1 MIFPAMPVNERE
13 RLKSLYMMDL
23 LDKKDDERFD
33 RLTRTAKTTFDVPI
47 AVISLLDRDRQW
59 LLSRSGVD
67 TYETPRNLSFCAHA
81 ILEEGVFIVK
91 DTLADPRFAENPFV
105 VGEPW
110 VRFYAGCPVRLPDG
124 AIAGTICVID
134 TYPRPFSSAEI
145 NTLLDFAAI
154 VEDEFLI
161 LSMAMTD
168 LLTGMPNSRGF
179 YRSGEKRFAWL
190 KEHKKDLAL
199 LYFSIDNLKSIN
211 ELLGNKEGDEVV
223 KTFASNLTKCLKDQD
238 IAARLGGGEF
248 AVLLANTPAHNADA
262 FLFDLQSR
270 IDAIEHLSGKN
281 YHINYSYGMIE
292 NGGDKYTTLR
302 SMLEDCDKVMYSEKR
317 RR

>member
-1 MIFPAMPVNERE
+1 MIFPAMPVNEKE
-13 RLKSLYMMDL
+13 RLHSLYMMDL

-33 RLTRTAKTTFDVPI
+33 RLTRMAKTTFDVPI

-59 LLSRSGVD
+59 LLSRGGID
-67 TYETPRNLSFCAHA
+67 THETPRNLSFCAHA

-91 DTLADPRFAENPFV
+91 DTQMDTRFADNPFV
-105 VGEPW
+105 TGEPW

-124 AIAGTICVID
+124 AIAGTICIID

-168 LLTGMPNSRGF
+168 ALTGMPNSRGF
-179 YRSGEKRFAWL
+179 YRSGEKRFTL
-190 KEHKKDLAL
+190 SKEHNTPFSL

-211 ELLGNKEGDEVV
+211 EVLGSKEGDAVV
-223 KTFASNLTKCLKDQD
+223 KTFASTLTKCLQEQD
-238 IAARLGGGEF
+238 IAARMGGGEF
-248 AVLLANTPAHNADA
+248 AVLLSNSAEHDVDA
-262 FLFDLQSR
+262 FLLDLQTR
-270 IDAIEHLSGKN
+270 MDALQVSGGKN
-281 YHINYSYGMIE
+281 YHINYSHGVIE
-292 NGGDKYTTLR
+292 QDEKYTTLR
-302 SMLEDCDKVMYSEKR
+302 DMLEESGKVMYAEKR

>member
-1 MIFPAMPVNERE
+1 MIFPAMPVNENE
-13 RLKSLYMMDL
+13 RLRSLYMMDL

-33 RLTRTAKTTFDVPI
+33 RLTRMAKTTFDVPI
-47 AVISLLDRDRQW
+47 AIISLLDRDRQW
-59 LLSRSGVD
+59 LLSRSGID
-67 TYETPRNLSFCAHA
+67 TCETPRNLSFCAHA

-124 AIAGTICVID
+124 AVAGTICVID
-134 TYPRPFSSAEI
+134 TYPRPFSNAEI

-161 LSMAMTD
+161 LSMAMSD
-168 LLTGMPNSRGF
+168 ALTGMPNSRGF
-179 YRSGEKRFAWL
+179 YRSAEKRFAWL
-190 KEHKKDLAL
+190 KEHKKDLSL
-199 LYFSIDNLKSIN
+199 LYFSIDNLKSIK

-223 KTFASNLTKCLKDQD
+223 KNFASSLTKCLKDQD
-238 IAARLGGGEF
+238 IAARLGSGEF
-248 AVLLANTPAHNADA
+248 AVLLANTPTHNADA

-270 IDAIEHLSGKN
+270 IDAIDHLSGKN
-281 YHINYSYGMIE
+281 YHINYSHGLIE
-292 NGGDKYTTLR
+292 HGGDKYTTLHD
-302 SMLEDCDKVMYSEKR
+302 MLEDCDKVMYAEKR

>member
-1 MIFPAMPVNERE
+1 MIFPAMPVNEKE
-13 RLKSLYMMDL
+13 RLHSLYMMDL

-33 RLTRTAKTTFDVPI
+33 RLTRMAKTTFDVPI

-59 LLSRSGVD
+59 LLSRGGID
-67 TYETPRNLSFCAHA
+67 THETPRNLSFCAHA

-91 DTLADPRFAENPFV
+91 DTQMDTRFADNPFV
-105 VGEPW
+105 TGEPW

-124 AIAGTICVID
+124 AIAGTICIID

-168 LLTGMPNSRGF
+168 ALTGMPNSRGF
-179 YRSGEKRFAWL
+179 YRSGEKRFTL
-190 KEHKKDLAL
+190 SKEHNTPFSL

-211 ELLGNKEGDEVV
+211 EVLGSKEGDAVV
-223 KTFASNLTKCLKDQD
+223 KTFASTLTKCLQEQD
-238 IAARLGGGEF
+238 IAARMGGGEF
-248 AVLLANTPAHNADA
+248 AVLLSNSAEHDVDA
-262 FLFDLQSR
+262 FLLDLQTR
-270 IDAIEHLSGKN
+270 MDALEMSGGKN
-281 YHINYSYGMIE
+281 YHINYSHGVIE
-292 NGGDKYTTLR
+292 QDEKYTTLR
-302 SMLEDCDKVMYSEKR
+302 DMLEESGKVMYAEKR

>member
-1 MIFPAMPVNERE
+1 MIFPAMPVNEIE

-33 RLTRTAKTTFDVPI
+33 RLTRLAKTTFDVPI

-105 VGEPW
+105 TGEPW

-124 AIAGTICVID
+124 AIAGTICIID

-161 LSMAMTD
+161 LSMAMSD
-168 LLTGMPNSRGF
+168 SLTGMPNNRGF
-179 YRSGEKRFAWL
+179 YRTGEKRFAWL
-190 KEHKKDLAL
+190 KEHKKDFSL

-211 ELLGNKEGDEVV
+211 ELLGNKEGDLVV
-223 KTFASNLTKCLKDQD
+223 KTFATNLTRCLTEQD

-248 AVLLANTPAHNADA
+248 AVLLGNAVQNGVDA

-270 IDAIEHLSGKN
+270 MDAIDHLSGKN
-281 YHINYSYGMIE
+281 YHINYSHGIIE
-292 NGGDKYTTLR
+292 NGGSKYNSLR
-302 SMLEDCDKVMYSEKR
+302 DMLEDCDKVMYSEKR